1 MCLANLGSS
10 AGLFEEY
17 RKAPRPL
24 PKEGCRSSSGFS
36 MTSTFSLNA
45 RFYFLKSYRSRPKT
59 ASPARRRGL
68 TADTRSS
75 SLREHR

>member
-24 PKEGCRSSSGFS
+24 PKEGCRTSSDFS
-36 MTSTFSLNA
+36 MTDVSLNA

-68 TADTRSS
+68 TADTKSS